1 MFWMKQGRVDFM
13 AIKKRESVKLTA
25 DQVLKALNIKHKN
38 YNEWAFFDELRVGT
52 GYLSKRVD
60 GVKVN
65 PEQRFDAFVLNLY
78 PSNKHLRI
86 IYEIKVSRSDFLHEI
101 KHPEKRE
108 SALLFSNQ
116 YYFATPAGLVDVDEI
131 PEECGLI
138 EVYANMNTRIKKEA
152 PLRPSANPS
161 WNFLC
166 SIARRT
172 QLIEKGLK

>member
-1 MFWMKQGRVDFM
+1 M
-13 AIKKRESVKLTA
+13 ANTKKESVKLNA
-25 DQVLKALNIKHKN
+25 GQVLKALKIKHKN

-52 GYLSKRVD
+52 GYQQKRVD
-60 GVKVN
+60 GIKVN
-65 PEQRFDAFVLNLY
+65 PEQRFDAFVINLY

-86 IYEIKVSRSDFLHEI
+86 IYEIKVSRSDFLHEL
-101 KHPEKRE
+101 KNPQKRE

-116 YYFATPAGLVDVDEI
+116 YYFATPAGMVDPDEI

-138 EVYANMNTRIKKEA
+138 EIYPTMTTRIKVEA
-152 PLRPSANPS
+152 PLRPSADPS

-172 QLIEKGLK
+172 QLIEKGLR